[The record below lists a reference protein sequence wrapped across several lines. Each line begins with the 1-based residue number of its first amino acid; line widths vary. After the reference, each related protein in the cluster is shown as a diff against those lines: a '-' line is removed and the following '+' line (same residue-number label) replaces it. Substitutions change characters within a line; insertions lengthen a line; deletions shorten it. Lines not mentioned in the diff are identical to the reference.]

1 MQAVP
6 RKLFVK
12 IQSLKF
18 MRNREYKKY
27 ISSIQSMELAKLRT
41 LKSMQ
46 SRALVKIWT
55 LKSIPGSHLSKFE
68 L

>member
-1 MQAVP
+1 
-6 RKLFVK
+6 
-12 IQSLKF
+12 